1 MHPLETVYKT
11 TVVPGLKEK
20 FGYTNIYQT
29 PKILKVS
36 INVGL
41 GRALK
46 DPSYLEV
53 VADSLEKIT
62 GQKPVKTRAKKSIAG
77 FKIREGQ
84 VVGMKVTLR
93 KQRMMDFVSKL
104 LSFALPRVRDFRGL
118 DSKAID
124 ARGSLTIGFKENI
137 AFPEVKSD
145 EIEKV
150 HGLEVTITTNAK
162 SREEGMALFTL
173 YGFPF
178 KKPPTKS

>member
-1 MHPLETVYKT
+1 MHPFETLYKT
-11 TVVPGLKEK
+11 NVIPGLKER
-20 FGYTNIYQT
+20 FGYANLYQT
-29 PKILKVS
+29 PKIVKVS

-46 DPSYLEV
+46 DPAYLEV

-62 GQKPVKTRAKKSIAG
+62 GQKPIKTRAKKSIAS

-93 KQRMMDFVSKL
+93 KKRMMDFVAKL
-104 LSFALPRVRDFRGL
+104 LMFALPRVRDFRGL
-118 DSKAID
+118 DSKAVD
-124 ARGSLTIGFKENI
+124 ARGGLTIGFRENI

-162 SREEGMALFTL
+162 SREEGLALFTL
-173 YGFPF
+173 FGFPF
-178 KKPPTKS
+178 KK